1 MRKKQT
7 LRLQVGK
14 WGNSL
19 AVRLPAALT
28 QQASLKE
35 GDYLEADVTADGEVV
50 LAPAHDFDT
59 QAFLASLDKLHKSL
73 PRTESVIEAL
83 REEARY

>member
-19 AVRLPAALT
+19 AVRLPSTLT
-28 QQASLKE
+28 QQVSLKE
-35 GDYLEADVTADGEVV
+35 GDYLDADVTADGEVL
-50 LAPAHDFDT
+50 LAPAHNFDT
-59 QAFLASLDKLHKSL
+59 EAFLAGLEKLHKSL
-73 PRTESVIEAL
+73 PRTEPVIEVL

>member
-28 QQASLKE
+28 RQTSLKE
-35 GDYLEADVTADGEVV
+35 GDYLDADVTADGEVL
-50 LAPAHDFDT
+50 LAPAHNFDT
-59 QAFLASLDKLHKSL
+59 DAFLESLDKLHKSL
-73 PRTESVIEAL
+73 PRTEPVIEAL

>member
-1 MRKKQT
+1 MRKKET

-19 AVRLPAALT
+19 AVRLPSSIT

-50 LAPAHDFDT
+50 LAPAHNFDT
-59 QAFLASLDKLHKSL
+59 DAFLANLDKLHRAL
-73 PRTESVIEAL
+73 PRTEPVMDAL